1 MAIIHIES
9 KAQFQKEVLESK
21 VPVLV
26 DFFATWC
33 GPCKMIA
40 PILEEI
46 ASERED
52 FKVCKLDVDQVQE
65 LAAEYQVM
73 SIPTLMV
80 FRDGKPG
87 APALGARPKQAI
99 LALVDNG

>member
-9 KAQFQKEVLESK
+9 KEQFVNEVLHSDK
-21 VPVLV
+21 PVLV

-40 PILEEI
+40 PVLEEV
-46 ASERED
+46 ARERED
-52 FKVCKLDVDQVQE
+52 VKVVKIDVDQVQE
-65 LAAEYQVM
+65 LAIEYQVM
-73 SIPTLMV
+73 SIPTLIV

-99 LALVDNG
+99 LSQIDG